1 MKPYFESGGVTIYH
15 GDCREILP
23 QLTDRFDACITDPPY
38 GLEFMGKEWDAPWKA
53 NWQNGGG
60 FSKPG
65 IGERKTEWPSFS
77 ANSRFGAAKPTC
89 ATCGGRARGAKRCAC
104 ETPDWKPIGKRRNA
118 ENEGLPDDMTGTGK
132 IAQMAGFQAW
142 CQSWAVEV
150 LNVLKPGAMML
161 AFGGTRTNHRLACAI
176 EDAGF
181 EIRDMLMW
189 LYGSGF
195 PKSLDISKAIDKQA
209 GAEREVVSIGTPVK
223 RMIPGADQNNTG
235 SWIKDDSREFVPTET
250 LPSTESAKLWDG
262 YGTALKPAYEPI
274 ILGMKPVDG
283 TFAGNALKHGVA
295 GLNIDESRIG
305 GELRTYDL
313 KGGENL
319 NRLARPDGDDNGDA
333 RSLGAY
339 GVGAKQVTIGEKTV
353 NGRWPSNVIL
363 DEDTALFLD
372 EQTGETSVT
381 GARSNQSQSATVE
394 GTNWLSDNHKSI
406 EYPNESGG
414 ASRFFY
420 TAKAGSGERSANMT
434 GATNNHPTVKP
445 LDLMRYLCR
454 LLAPPRGG
462 ILLEPFMGSG
472 STVIAGRAFFDRV
485 VACEIEEKYCEIAVA
500 RLSQEVLEFA

>member
-1 MKPYFESGGVTIYH
+1 MNFMRQLAIRKATTCFPLNTKMTPYYESGGVTIYH

-23 QLTDRFDACITDPPY
+23 QLTERFDACITDPPY
-38 GLEFMGKEWDAPWKA
+38 GLRFMGKQWDHGVP
-53 NWQNGGG
+53 
-60 FSKPG
+60 
-65 IGERKTEWPSFS
+65 
-77 ANSRFGAAKPTC
+77 AK
-89 ATCGGRARGAKRCAC
+89 
-104 ETPDWKPIGKRRNA
+104 ET
-118 ENEGLPDDMTGTGK
+118 
-132 IAQMAGFQAW
+132 
-142 CQSWAVEV
+142 WAEV
-150 LNVLKPGAMML
+150 LNVLKPGAHVM

-274 ILGMKPVDG
+274 IIGMKPLDG

-295 GLNIDESRIG
+295 GLNIDGSRI
-305 GELRTYDL
+305 DL
-313 KGGENL
+313 
-319 NRLARPDGDDNGDA
+319 DGDYKCGANGRPSQTGLGDNYDP
-333 RSLGAY
+333 
-339 GVGAKQVTIGEKTV
+339 AKANQSSEI
-353 NGRWPSNVIL
+353 GRWPSNVIL
-363 DEDTALFLD
+363 DEEVAQALD
-372 EQTGETSVT
+372 EMSEPLMH
-381 GARSNQSQSATVE
+381 GAGSATDGKHCPSE
-394 GTNWLSDNHKSI
+394 GI
-406 EYPNESGG
+406 EGIFSSWGDRRPNPRRGDFGG

-454 LLAPPRGG
+454 LVCPPRGG

-472 STVIAGRAFFDRV
+472 STVIAGRAFFDRL
-485 VACEIEEKYCEIAVA
+485 VACEIEERYCEIAA
-500 RLSQEVLEFA
+500 KRLSQEVLEFTR